1 MKGENLVPTNTY
13 TSGEFSKRSN
23 VSIRTIR
30 YYDKIGLLKPAFI
43 NDAGYRLYT
52 DADFIKLQKIIVLK
66 NLGFSLE
73 DIAAMTRTDTSS
85 RTLKESFDLQLTLV
99 RNKIEELK
107 RIEQSLSASSE
118 LFQNSEEPDWNKL
131 IPFIH
136 LMNMQESISEQYKNS
151 KNIDVRIRLHQ
162 NYSHN
167 TQGWYPWIFTQVAP
181 ENGEHI
187 LELGCGNGQFW
198 LENASSIPTACNIL
212 LSDYSEGMLRQ
223 AKSNLEQYF
232 SQGSE
237 DDKLQYLQQNFTYS
251 CFDCSQIPYPDHSFD
266 MILANHLLFYVK
278 DLDQALQEI
287 KRVLKPGGRFCCTT
301 YGQSHMKEID
311 QLVKEFDSRI
321 ALSEIK
327 LYDIF
332 GLEHG
337 ENQLNPHFGEIRR
350 IDYPDYLTVTDA
362 NDLLEYIYS
371 CHGNQMT
378 YLKGQ
383 IEQFEAFIQKKIGKR
398 GLKITK
404 NAGMFLCR

>member
-1 MKGENLVPTNTY
+1 MPMMSSNTY

-30 YYDKIGLLKPAFI
+30 YYDKIGLLKPTFI
-43 NDAGYRLYT
+43 NEAGYRLYT

-73 DIAAMTRTDTSS
+73 DISAMTRTDTSS
-85 RTLKESFDLQLTLV
+85 RSLKESFDLQLTLV
-99 RNKIEELK
+99 RNKIDELK

-118 LFQNSEEPDWNKL
+118 LFEETKEPDWNKL

-167 TQGWYPWIFTQVAP
+167 MQGWYPWIFAQVTPQA
-181 ENGEHI
+181 GDSI
-187 LELGCGNGQFW
+187 LELGCGNGKFW
-198 LENASSIPTACNIL
+198 LENAASIPNDCNIL
-212 LSDYSEGMLRQ
+212 LSDVSEGMLRQ
-223 AKSNLEQYF
+223 AKSNLLQYYN
-232 SQGSE
+232 QGSKS
-237 DDKLQYLQQNFTYS
+237 DALQHTMPNFTYN
-251 CFDCSQIPYPDHSFD
+251 CFDCSQIPYPDQSFD
-266 MILANHLLFYVK
+266 LIYANHLLFYVK
-278 DLDQALQEI
+278 DFDQALSEI

-311 QLVKEFDSRI
+311 QLVKEFDTRI

-337 ENQLNPHFGEIRR
+337 KTQLNSHFTEIKRV
-350 IDYPDYLTVTDA
+350 DYEDYLTVTNA

-383 IEQFEAFIQKKIGKR
+383 IEQFEAFIQKKIGKH

-404 NAGMFLCR
+404 AAGMFLCQ